1 MAQSKFM
8 EDYYLIGGELK
19 VRRFGFGAMRVTGP
33 GIWGEPKDPN
43 EAKAVLRRTVELGIN
58 FIDTADSYGPEVS
71 ERLIGETLY
80 PYPQDLVIATKAG
93 LMRGGPD
100 NWYSNGRPEHIRAA
114 LEGSLKR
121 LRRDYIDLY
130 QLHRID
136 PAVPVEESLGTMA
149 DMQKEGKVRFIGL
162 SEVGPEELAKA
173 QKVTKIV
180 SVQNLYNLTNRQ
192 WDNMVDLCEK
202 QNIGFIPWFPLAVG
216 QLAKPGSH
224 LDQVTKVHHATP
236 SQIALAWL
244 LKRSKTMLPIAGT
257 SSVQHLEENIK
268 GAEIE
273 LSDEEFASLVS

>member
-1 MAQSKFM
+1 MAQTKLR
-8 EDYYLIGGELK
+8 EDYHLIGGELK
-19 VRRFGFGAMRVTGP
+19 VHRFGFGAMRITGP

-43 EAKAVLRRTVELGIN
+43 EAKVVLRRALELGIN

-80 PYPQDLVIATKAG
+80 PYPENLVIATKAG

-100 NWYSNGRPEHIRAA
+100 NWYSNGKPEHIRAA

-136 PAVPVEESLGTMA
+136 PQVPVEESLGTMV
-149 DMQKEGKVRFIGL
+149 DLQKEGKVRFIGL
-162 SEVGPEELAKA
+162 SEVGPEQLAKA
-173 QKVTKIV
+173 QKVAKIV

-192 WDNMVDLCEK
+192 WDKMVDLCEQ
-202 QNIGFIPWFPLAVG
+202 QNIGFIPWFPLAFG
-216 QLAKPGSH
+216 ELAKPGSH
-224 LDQVTKVHHATP
+224 LDHIAKAHGATP

-244 LKRSKTMLPIAGT
+244 LRRSTTMLPIAGT
-257 SSVQHLEENIK
+257 GSVKHLEENVK
-268 GAEIE
+268 GTEIE
-273 LSDEEFASLVS
+273 LSDEEFASL